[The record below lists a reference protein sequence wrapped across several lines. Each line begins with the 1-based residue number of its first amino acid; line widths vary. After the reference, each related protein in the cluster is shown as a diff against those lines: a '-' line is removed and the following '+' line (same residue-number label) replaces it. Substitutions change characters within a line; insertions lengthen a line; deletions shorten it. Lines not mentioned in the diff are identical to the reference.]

1 MVITL
6 APAIA
11 EVAQVDASSGVLS
24 WVENV
29 NGRSS
34 MRPPVNVNSALGIE
48 PAISPKIL
56 GVELQ
61 GARRRSNTAAE
72 DKRLQTSLQLIRK
85 STYLP
90 VEWNVKTKVIT
101 GAIMGKVTWGWMFRR
116 PPAHM
121 NRARGELTTACP
133 HLRTILRGHS
143 LSIRFRILQ
152 INFRAAS
159 RLARRGN
166 QPCLWSN
173 KGWPVWLVL
182 GPADLGTWGAGPNH
196 FAKCARDQAAD
207 RVQLRESFRRF
218 HFTKFLNS
226 RRREAEFCAEQGI
239 TYERV
244 CAKARKL
251 CTDMPVCPFC
261 DSGAVPTV
269 LHVAW
274 DLLMDLLNWLVL
286 VRGSCTTTMAA
297 KVLWKG

>member
-90 VEWNVKTKVIT
+90 VEWNV
-101 GAIMGKVTWGWMFRR
+101 
-116 PPAHM
+116 
-121 NRARGELTTACP
+121 
-133 HLRTILRGHS
+133 
-143 LSIRFRILQ
+143 
-152 INFRAAS
+152 
-159 RLARRGN
+159 
-166 QPCLWSN
+166 
-173 KGWPVWLVL
+173 
-182 GPADLGTWGAGPNH
+182 
-196 FAKCARDQAAD
+196 
-207 RVQLRESFRRF
+207 
-218 HFTKFLNS
+218 
-226 RRREAEFCAEQGI
+226 
-239 TYERV
+239 
-244 CAKARKL
+244 
-251 CTDMPVCPFC
+251 
-261 DSGAVPTV
+261 
-269 LHVAW
+269 
-274 DLLMDLLNWLVL
+274 
-286 VRGSCTTTMAA
+286 
-297 KVLWKG
+297 

>member
-61 GARRRSNTAAE
+61 GARRRSNTAAK

-121 NRARGELTTACP
+121 LQMIQNALNRAISVPLGGWPDGATNLVCGLIRVGQYDWSLVQPTWEHEELGQI
-133 HLRTILRGHS
+133 ILRNVPVT
-143 LSIRFRILQ
+143 RLQ
-152 INFRAAS
+152 IVCSSANLSGDFTSPNFLILGGVKPS
-159 RLARRGN
+159 F
-166 QPCLWSN
+166 
-173 KGWPVWLVL
+173 VL
-182 GPADLGTWGAGPNH
+182 N
-196 FAKCARDQAAD
+196 
-207 RVQLRESFRRF
+207 RV
-218 HFTKFLNS
+218 
-226 RRREAEFCAEQGI
+226 
-239 TYERV
+239 
-244 CAKARKL
+244 
-251 CTDMPVCPFC
+251 
-261 DSGAVPTV
+261 
-269 LHVAW
+269 
-274 DLLMDLLNWLVL
+274 
-286 VRGSCTTTMAA
+286 
-297 KVLWKG
+297 

>member
-11 EVAQVDASSGVLS
+11 EVAQVCDASSGVLS
-24 WVENV
+24 WAENV

-72 DKRLQTSLQLIRK
+72 DKRLQTSLQFIRK

-90 VEWNVKTKVIT
+90 VEWNVKTVKIKVIT

-121 NRARGELTTACP
+121 LQMIQNASNRARGELTTACP

-152 INFRAAS
+152 IYFRAAW

-166 QPCLWSN
+166 Q
-173 KGWPVWLVL
+173 
-182 GPADLGTWGAGPNH
+182 
-196 FAKCARDQAAD
+196 
-207 RVQLRESFRRF
+207 
-218 HFTKFLNS
+218 
-226 RRREAEFCAEQGI
+226 
-239 TYERV
+239 TYLFV
-244 CAKARKL
+244 
-251 CTDMPVCPFC
+251 V
-261 DSGAVPTV
+261 
-269 LHVAW
+269 
-274 DLLMDLLNWLVL
+274 
-286 VRGSCTTTMAA
+286 
-297 KVLWKG
+297 